1 MATKEDKQTGL
12 ISNTLNKASEK
23 LVKSDNEKRLKV
35 STCSANIGRTKYEKK
50 KKTSG
55 FNDSPCSN
63 WRKSLSDV
71 DISKESSKFAEGL
84 FESRLLFITVD
95 WVELTRQLW
104 ENGRCSSLANLC
116 TERRHLEV
124 TIFSLSINLRTQRVF
139 GFENKYKIQKYEIH
153 DRNPT

>member
-50 KKTSG
+50 KTSG

-63 WRKSLSDV
+63 
-71 DISKESSKFAEGL
+71 
-84 FESRLLFITVD
+84 
-95 WVELTRQLW
+95 
-104 ENGRCSSLANLC
+104 
-116 TERRHLEV
+116 
-124 TIFSLSINLRTQRVF
+124 
-139 GFENKYKIQKYEIH
+139 
-153 DRNPT
+153 